1 MPRRCG
7 VAAHAGHSI
16 SATGFITNASAH
28 LRTVRRVMSSADG
41 PTGKPAIVDLRRAPR
56 KRSRLQGLGAL
67 WGDSA
72 IRDDH
77 GRPLPVLRNVTIALR
92 SAPAVAEAF
101 SFDELEQLIIVKDH
115 LPLAAGAEPRNITP
129 PPRPLTDV
137 DVSQLQEWLQFV
149 GLPRIGAAIVHQ
161 AIALRAQER
170 SFHPFRSYL
179 NSVVW
184 DGRPRLGTWLARYLG
199 AKSRPYTDEIGAMFL
214 TAAVARVLEPGCQ
227 ADYALVLEGPQEVG
241 KSRHCKVL
249 GGDWFSDTLPNV
261 SRDKD
266 TAQHIRGKWFVEIS
280 ELSALSRAEIEQIKS
295 FLSRRVNAIARPTA
309 VKNASNRGLAA
320 RRNNNSSNLPQG
332 RDRRTTLLASAGR
345 PNRHSVARRRS

>member
-149 GLPRIGAAIVHQ
+149 GLPGSAPRSSIRRSRFGRKNARFTPSEAISILLFGTVAHGLGHG
-161 AIALRAQER
+161 LRDI
-170 SFHPFRSYL
+170 S
-179 NSVVW
+179 
-184 DGRPRLGTWLARYLG
+184 AR
-199 AKSRPYTDEIGAMFL
+199 
-214 TAAVARVLEPGCQ
+214 
-227 ADYALVLEGPQEVG
+227 
-241 KSRHCKVL
+241 
-249 GGDWFSDTLPNV
+249 
-261 SRDKD
+261 SRDP
-266 TAQHIRGKWFVEIS
+266 IRT
-280 ELSALSRAEIEQIKS
+280 R
-295 FLSRRVNAIARPTA
+295 
-309 VKNASNRGLAA
+309 
-320 RRNNNSSNLPQG
+320 
-332 RDRRTTLLASAGR
+332 
-345 PNRHSVARRRS
+345 